1 MSAPDKNGKR
11 SGNQPNWI
19 LLYNDKI
26 QSGEINACKK
36 LKKLYAKLAAD
47 VAAGEAAKNAEC
59 GMRKGRKREAGSGAA
74 SGGAVGLADG
84 AAAGN
89 AESASGAAAGGAAS
103 GGAGGEGGGAEWFY
117 SPARAQHAIDFIER
131 YCKHSKGKFGGK
143 PVRLELWEKAFIAA
157 IFGFVD
163 GNGRRKY
170 REALLIVGKK
180 NGKSLIASAVGTYM
194 MVADGEPGAD
204 VFAVA
209 TKRDQAKIIWS
220 EAVRMVRKSPTL
232 ARFIK
237 CRVGDMV
244 ADINESSFKPLASDS
259 DTLDGLNVHCA
270 LMDEIHQWK
279 NGKALYDII
288 ADGVTAREQPLIL
301 ITSTA
306 GVIRED
312 IYDEKYEYAE
322 KVINGYGD
330 ENGYKDEQFLP
341 VIYELDE
348 RAEWTDESC
357 WVKANPGLGTIKNL
371 DTLRKKVEKAKA
383 NPALVKNLV
392 CKEFNIRETSASA
405 WLPFEELNNTA
416 TFDVKELAPRYGFGG
431 VDLSKTTDLTAA
443 CVIFRVPGDQQ
454 IYVLIMFWLP
464 EELLEQR
471 VKEDKIPYDLWEQQG
486 LLRLCPGNKIKY
498 SMVADWFEE
507 VQRDMDILLLKIGFD
522 SWSATYF
529 VDDLQA
535 RFGPQ
540 IPVPVIQGKKT
551 LSTPMQNMGANLRAK
566 LINYNN
572 HPILKWNL
580 ANTAVDEDKNGNIQ
594 PIKTSRPT
602 RRIDGTA
609 ALLDACVV
617 YEDNLELY
625 EALI

>member
-1 MSAPDKNGKR
+1 MRAE
-11 SGNQPNWI
+11 SGERRAERKKEQETREIPNWV
-19 LLYNDKI
+19 LLYNEEL
-26 QSGEINACKK
+26 QRGRINACRK

-47 VAAGEAAKNAEC
+47 VAAGEN
-59 GMRKGRKREAGSGAA
+59 
-74 SGGAVGLADG
+74 
-84 AAAGN
+84 
-89 AESASGAAAGGAAS
+89 
-103 GGAGGEGGGAEWFY
+103 GAEWFY
-117 SPARAQHAIDFIER
+117 SAKRAQHAIDFIER
-131 YCKHSKGKFGGK
+131 YCKHSKGKYGGK

-163 GNGRRKY
+163 IEGRRKY

-180 NGKSLIASAVGTYM
+180 NGKSLLASAIGTYM
-194 MVADGEPGAD
+194 MIADGEPGAD

-244 ADINESSFKPLASDS
+244 ADLNESSFKPLASDS

-279 NGKALYDII
+279 QGKALYDII

-341 VIYELDE
+341 VIYELDKRE
-348 RAEWTDESC
+348 EWTDESC

-371 DTLRKKVEKAKA
+371 DTLRKKVAKA
-383 NPALVKNLV
+383 QANPQLVKNLV
-392 CKEFNIRETSASA
+392 CKEFNIRETSAEA
-405 WLPFEELNNTA
+405 WLPFEDLNNTA
-416 TFDVKELAPRYGFGG
+416 TFSVTELAPRYGFGG

-443 CVIFRVPGDQQ
+443 SVIFRVRNDPV
-454 IYVLIMFWLP
+454 IYVLMMFWLP
-464 EELLEQR
+464 EDLLEQR
-471 VKEDKIPYDLWEQQG
+471 VKEDKIPYDLWAEQG
-486 LLRLCPGNKIKY
+486 LVRLCPGNQISY
-498 SMVADWFEE
+498 TMVADWLEE
-507 VQRDMDILLLKIGFD
+507 VEREQDIKLMNIGFD
-522 SWSATYF
+522 SWSASYF
-529 VDDLQA
+529 VEELKA
-535 RFGPQ
+535 RFGPN
-540 IPVPVIQGKKT
+540 IPAPVIQGKKT
-551 LSTPMQNMGANLRAK
+551 LSAPMQTLGAK
-566 LINYNN
+566 LRGKQVNYNN
-572 HPILKWNL
+572 NPILKWCL
-580 ANTAVDEDKNGNIQ
+580 ANTAVDEDRNGNIQ

-617 YEDNLELY
+617 YENNLEIY
-625 EALI
+625 ETMI